1 MYNYVSIIRKS
12 TSINNCVK
20 CFFTNEEIPNLLIT
34 KNNTIEIY
42 DLSKDGLLHQKDIN
56 INGNILL
63 LLSFPGHNEDIEY
76 YKDNIFILT
85 DMLDYCV
92 LSFDKAS
99 NNILTLFS
107 DSIKLD
113 LGRRQENII
122 YSLDIDKNFLLISA
136 YKNIFKLICLNTQKR
151 LKENYNDFIIKYQ
164 YEDILFLS
172 NFTIN
177 NIAINNTEN
186 ILTFAMIKTEQTKSG
201 LTEDKNK
208 DDNINRIYNDNLE
221 VSLETFQIKVEPKS
235 FNVYYYENKKEF
247 ISEGKNIALK
257 VTSNRK
263 MNYSNNSNKVTNT
276 HEKML
281 EHLNFLQK
289 IDISNNPTASL
300 MITHPDGI
308 IFLFFSNYAIYY
320 KYDISKKELIP
331 QTEKKVRYTDRK
343 FINYAIIDE
352 KNYKYFI
359 SDEFGNLYLMT
370 ILFHSNNLEQLNE
383 QFILQ
388 ILGQINY
395 STSLVYLDNNYL
407 FNGSNKANSQ
417 LIKIGNNIDSLIK
430 EVKNYESLSPIK
442 DFILINNMEEENAIE
457 FLTVSGWDKNC
468 AIKKIKK
475 GSPVIFKG
483 EMNLKNIKDA
493 FVININYKDNI
504 CSLIITTIAKS
515 FMLDYNY
522 EKNGISINN
531 SIKLENNEL
540 VIFAKNLNNFILIV
554 SNISIKI
561 YNKNL
566 ELISNKY
573 IDEKNKNIKP
583 LIIKYNK
590 NLSSLFVYS
599 NNKNLTS
606 YKFDTDGNIIETTEI
621 IKNVSLCSFDICKYF
636 LVYTLWDSNDLFI
649 YSLNTKE
656 INSIEIPEE
665 YLDFTKISS
674 IQIFKHDS
682 LLYIFIALSSGK
694 LIYFQMKKL
703 SKDYDKLY
711 TFSSKD
717 FIFKRKYNLNVED
730 FTIKKIKQKNNNSL
744 FVNTQTPL
752 FINFNKENLVISYF
766 NIKSC
771 KNLVEIFDSQFLF
784 IFKDKISFG
793 TLLNIQSQN
802 IISKFYGK
810 QINAIKLIS
819 FGEMNNQ
826 GEKNK
831 NKDYILTIEENKVG
845 NIFRNS
851 FVLNDINLN
860 EISRYNFELD
870 NEQSYSF
877 CEITFKHSKS
887 IESKLLLIG
896 TSIIENISKESTKG
910 HLYLIE
916 INQNNNYKMKKICE
930 IETNGGIHKV
940 ITCENIIYIC
950 IGNIL
955 YIYKIKQLFDNSY
968 EIKQIKKCS
977 DFILI
982 NDIEL
987 LNESKYKNEINKF
1000 ENNNINITNSEQY
1013 IVISD
1018 IGKSIR
1024 VFCFSLENNSF
1035 TELYREYSN
1044 NWVYNFIQLT
1054 HDSFYITDIEGNIIS
1069 LKKNI
1074 KKGENDPLR
1083 LERIAYYNFGERIN
1097 SMILTKIKNKDLYTI
1112 SPRNDDYDINES
1124 DEVNIIFFATL
1135 EGTLGQIIQINKE
1148 IYMFLETL
1156 VDLLIKK
1163 RENIG
1168 GFSYKKWKNYRYGQI
1183 MKDAKGFIEGDLI
1196 ENFLNNDEIY
1206 KKQVLKDLNYNWNK
1220 QYDEII
1226 HILEILVNNH

>member
-12 TSINNCVK
+12 TSINNCIR
-20 CFFTNEEIPNLLIT
+20 CFFTKEDIPNLLIT

-281 EHLNFLQK
+281 EHFNFLQK

-331 QTEKKVRYTDRK
+331 QKKKKVRYTDRK

-493 FVININYKDNI
+493 FVININNKDNI

-656 INSIEIPEE
+656 INNIEIPEE

>member
-12 TSINNCVK
+12 TSINNCIR
-20 CFFTNEEIPNLLIT
+20 CFFTKEDIPNLLIT

-281 EHLNFLQK
+281 EHFNFLQK

-343 FINYAIIDE
+343 FVNYAIIDE

-483 EMNLKNIKDA
+483 EMNLKNIKEA
-493 FVININYKDNI
+493 FVININNKDNI

-621 IKNVSLCSFDICKYF
+621 LKNVSLCSFDICKYF

-656 INSIEIPEE
+656 INNIEIPGE

-887 IESKLLLIG
+887 LDSKLLLIG

>member
-1 MYNYVSIIRKS
+1 M
-12 TSINNCVK
+12 
-20 CFFTNEEIPNLLIT
+20 
-34 KNNTIEIY
+34 
-42 DLSKDGLLHQKDIN
+42 
-56 INGNILL
+56 
-63 LLSFPGHNEDIEY
+63 
-76 YKDNIFILT
+76 
-85 DMLDYCV
+85 
-92 LSFDKAS
+92 
-99 NNILTLFS
+99 
-107 DSIKLD
+107 
-113 LGRRQENII
+113 
-122 YSLDIDKNFLLISA
+122 
-136 YKNIFKLICLNTQKR
+136 
-151 LKENYNDFIIKYQ
+151 
-164 YEDILFLS
+164 
-172 NFTIN
+172 
-177 NIAINNTEN
+177 
-186 ILTFAMIKTEQTKSG
+186 
-201 LTEDKNK
+201 
-208 DDNINRIYNDNLE
+208 
-221 VSLETFQIKVEPKS
+221 
-235 FNVYYYENKKEF
+235 
-247 ISEGKNIALK
+247 
-257 VTSNRK
+257 
-263 MNYSNNSNKVTNT
+263 
-276 HEKML
+276 
-281 EHLNFLQK
+281 
-289 IDISNNPTASL
+289 
-300 MITHPDGI
+300 
-308 IFLFFSNYAIYY
+308 
-320 KYDISKKELIP
+320 
-331 QTEKKVRYTDRK
+331 
-343 FINYAIIDE
+343 
-352 KNYKYFI
+352 
-359 SDEFGNLYLMT
+359 
-370 ILFHSNNLEQLNE
+370 
-383 QFILQ
+383 
-388 ILGQINY
+388 
-395 STSLVYLDNNYL
+395 
-407 FNGSNKANSQ
+407 
-417 LIKIGNNIDSLIK
+417 
-430 EVKNYESLSPIK
+430 
-442 DFILINNMEEENAIE
+442 
-457 FLTVSGWDKNC
+457 
-468 AIKKIKK
+468 
-475 GSPVIFKG
+475 
-483 EMNLKNIKDA
+483 
-493 FVININYKDNI
+493 
-504 CSLIITTIAKS
+504 
-515 FMLDYNY
+515 
-522 EKNGISINN
+522 
-531 SIKLENNEL
+531 
-540 VIFAKNLNNFILIV
+540 
-554 SNISIKI
+554 
-561 YNKNL
+561 
-566 ELISNKY
+566 
-573 IDEKNKNIKP
+573 
-583 LIIKYNK
+583 
-590 NLSSLFVYS
+590 SSLFVYS

-831 NKDYILTIEENKVG
+831 NKDYILTIEENKAG